1 MYLGRAIPLIHKCR
15 CSPAR
20 VPPVVPVPT
29 GNIPVYRPADTS
41 AWSTSF
47 AQSAASAA
55 CLEALPTCKGQSGQ
69 LLAPATTAAI
79 IPSWASSSSASSPHG
94 EENIYQR
101 MSSCDGHTFT
111 ISGPAAELEP
121 FEECDRVALHDSNLS
136 PMTNLPRV
144 AVIIPTLGR
153 ASLQAAVHSVTTQS
167 YENLEIVVS
176 VDGPPGCV
184 DIRNLPSEPSL
195 HLVYGDKQR
204 GPNSARLAGIL
215 ASHSDYIAFLD
226 DDDRWRSNKLELQ
239 MQSALR
245 EMSAGANHVV
255 VACRSA
261 IYNEHGDNIGIV
273 PRRLLSPDE
282 TVAHYLFCRQTF
294 RPGETGLGSS
304 MLLFDRSLLDV
315 IGLEPTSNLHEDW
328 DLLLRADQLP
338 NTRLVILPDV
348 LLEYVSRPHSLSSQ
362 APWQTSFSWFE
373 ERKPLLTRREIWRWP
388 S

>member
-1 MYLGRAIPLIHKCR
+1 
-15 CSPAR
+15 
-20 VPPVVPVPT
+20 
-29 GNIPVYRPADTS
+29 
-41 AWSTSF
+41 
-47 AQSAASAA
+47 
-55 CLEALPTCKGQSGQ
+55 
-69 LLAPATTAAI
+69 
-79 IPSWASSSSASSPHG
+79 
-94 EENIYQR
+94 
-101 MSSCDGHTFT
+101 
-111 ISGPAAELEP
+111 
-121 FEECDRVALHDSNLS
+121 
-136 PMTNLPRV
+136 MTNLPRV

-373 ERKPLLTRREIWRWP
+373 ERKPLLTRREYGDGLLNFTGSLALNQRDIRGLFTVAGKVLTNGRAGIPAWLLFVVRCLLPGSLLDRAKRFP
-388 S
+388 SHRHGVAKPNDSL